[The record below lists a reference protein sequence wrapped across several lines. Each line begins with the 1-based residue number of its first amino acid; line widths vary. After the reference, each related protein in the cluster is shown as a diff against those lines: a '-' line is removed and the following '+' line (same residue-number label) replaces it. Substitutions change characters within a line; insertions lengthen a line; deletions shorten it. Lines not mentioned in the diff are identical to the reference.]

1 MQARDGFSGYV
12 RGALVCGKRFGAD
25 YADTVTGTFIE
36 AAISETELRSS
47 RP

>member
-25 YADTVTGTFIE
+25 YADTVTGAFIG
-36 AAISETELRSS
+36 AAISETELRSP

>member
-1 MQARDGFSGYV
+1 MQARDDFSGYV
-12 RGALVCGKRFGAD
+12 RRALVCGKRFGAD

>member
-1 MQARDGFSGYV
+1 MRARDDFSGCV
-12 RGALVCGKRFGAD
+12 RGALVCGKRFGAY
-25 YADTVTGTFIE
+25 YADTITGTFMG